1 MRLHPA
7 DPARR
12 EWLLAAAAVTLAGLA
27 SPATAAAPPEVSLDE
42 ARAAH
47 QGGGVTLIDI
57 REPDEHATGVA
68 AGARLLPMSQ
78 LPRRL
83 DEIPQDP
90 DRPVLLI
97 CRTQNR
103 SGSVVDA
110 LRKRGYTNVRF
121 VRGGMKAWAERGWP
135 MVPPE
140 AAPK

>member
-1 MRLHPA
+1 MRLRPA
-7 DPARR
+7 DPTRR
-12 EWLLAAAAVTLAGLA
+12 ALLRAAVAVAFAGLA
-27 SPATAAAPPEVSLDE
+27 SPAAAAAPPEVSLDE

-47 QGGGVTLIDI
+47 QAGGVTLIDI

-78 LPRRL
+78 LPQRL
-83 DEIPQDP
+83 AEIPQDP

-121 VRGGMKAWAERGWP
+121 VRGGMKEWAERGWP
-135 MVPPE
+135 MVAPE
-140 AAPK
+140 AGPR